1 MRRYVVATSGH
12 GVTNRDLR
20 RTANSL
26 VDSTERPRNWIVIDS
41 TATQE
46 KVTRMRRLRTS
57 TVVVAR
63 DELPIP
69 EDAWIVF
76 LRAGD
81 ALAHD
86 ALVAINEFLDA
97 HPACDYLYGDSHH
110 GKASRFD
117 EPSEVMRPGWSP
129 ERLRSQCYVGSMLCV
144 RAALVTQCGGVA
156 ALTRAHEHDR
166 ALRLAE
172 VAQSPQRIAHVLYT
186 SDHDHLMPSASL
198 DAVRE
203 HCARTGVTADVTI
216 GRSAD
221 RVRVRRIPAAPRSI
235 SVIVPTRG
243 TTETIRGRQTVLAAH
258 AIETLISRSTFQNF
272 DVVVVFDADTPND
285 AREAIIAAGHGR
297 ITSVEYDAEFNFADK
312 VNRGVL
318 ASTGD
323 YVLLLNDDTEIITPD
338 ALETLVGLLE
348 DLDVAMAGPMLLY
361 EDGKIQSAG
370 HVLNPIPYDL
380 YRHRSPDHVGA
391 QNMLRVQRE
400 VSGVIAACA
409 LIRRS
414 VFMDVGGMC
423 TKFPSNYNDVDFAL
437 KVQSLGHRVVWTP
450 HARFYHF
457 ESQTRSP
464 LLKSFEVE
472 TIGARWRDK
481 LDDDPYF
488 NPCLERYVS
497 VWKRNSIGQR
507 SLLDALGP
515 TAPIDSK

>member
-1 MRRYVVATSGH
+1 MRRFVVATSAA
-12 GVTNRDLR
+12 GVTNRELR

-26 VDSTERPRNWIVIDS
+26 VDSTERPRNWIVVDS
-41 TATQE
+41 TVAQE
-46 KVTRMRRLRTS
+46 NVTRMRNLRTAAI
-57 TVVVAR
+57 VVSR

-69 EDAWIVF
+69 EDAWVVF

-81 ALAHD
+81 ALAND
-86 ALVAINEFLDA
+86 ALATINQFLDT
-97 HPACDYLYGDSHH
+97 HPACDMVYGDSYH

-129 ERLRSQCYVGSMLCV
+129 ERLRSHCYVGSLLCV
-144 RAALVTQCGGVA
+144 RAALVSQCGGVA
-156 ALTRAHEHDR
+156 MLARADEHDR

-172 VAQSPQRIAHVLYT
+172 VAQSPQRVAHVLYM
-186 SDHDHLMPSASL
+186 SDQAHLMPSASL
-198 DAVRE
+198 DAVRD
-203 HCARTGVTADVTI
+203 HCARTGITADVTI
-216 GRSAD
+216 DRGVSA
-221 RVRVRRIPAAPRSI
+221 VRVRRIPTQQRSI

-243 TTETIRGRQTVLAAH
+243 TTETIRGRSTVLAAH
-258 AIETLISRSTFQNF
+258 AIETLIARSTYQHF
-272 DVVVVFDADTPND
+272 DVVVVFDADTPQD
-285 AREAIIAAGHGR
+285 ARDAIIAAGHGR
-297 ITSVEYDAEFNFADK
+297 VTAVEYDAEFNFADK

-323 YVLLLNDDTEIITPD
+323 YVLLLNDDTEIIAPD

-348 DLDVAMAGPMLLY
+348 DPGVAMAGPLLLY

-391 QNMLRVQRE
+391 QNLLRVQRE

-414 VFMDVGGMC
+414 VFMEAGGMC

-437 KVQSLGHRVVWTP
+437 KVQSLGYRVVWTP

-472 TIGARWRDK
+472 TIGARWRDR

-488 NPCLERYVS
+488 NPRLERYVS

>member
-1 MRRYVVATSGH
+1 MRRYVIATSARDVSTG
-12 GVTNRDLR
+12 DLR
-20 RTANSL
+20 RTATSL
-26 VDSTERPRNWIVIDS
+26 VDSTMRPRNWIVVDS
-41 TATQE
+41 TVDHE
-46 KVTRMRRLRTS
+46 KVTRMRSLRT
-57 TVVVAR
+57 TAIVVSR

-69 EDAWIVF
+69 EDAWVVF
-76 LRAGD
+76 VRAGD
-81 ALAHD
+81 SITED
-86 ALVAINEFLDA
+86 ALTTIDAFLDA
-97 HPACDYLYGDSHH
+97 HPHCEFLYGDSHH
-110 GKASRFD
+110 GRASAFD

-129 ERLRSQCYVGSMLCV
+129 ERLRSHCYVGNMICV
-144 RAALVTQCGGVA
+144 RANVVARCGGVA
-156 ALTRAHEHDR
+156 SLARAHEHDR
-166 ALRLAE
+166 ALRLSE
-172 VAQSPQRIAHVLYT
+172 VATGHERLAHVLYR
-186 SDHDHLMPSASL
+186 SDLAHLMPSASL

-203 HCARTGVTADVTI
+203 HCARLGI
-216 GRSAD
+216 SAD
-221 RVRVRRIPAAPRSI
+221 LTLDSALQAVRVRRIPANKPSI

-243 TTETIRGRQTVLAAH
+243 TSEVIRGREIVLAAN
-258 AIETLISRSTFQNF
+258 AIETLIARSTFQNF
-272 DVVVVFDADTPND
+272 DIVAVFDADTPPS
-285 AREAIIAAGHGR
+285 AREAIVTAGHGR
-297 ITSVEYDAEFNFADK
+297 ITSVDYDAEFNFADK

-318 ASTGD
+318 ASSGD

-338 ALETLVGLLE
+338 ALDTLVGLLE
-348 DLDVAMAGPMLLY
+348 DPGVAMAGPLLLY

-391 QNMLRVQRE
+391 QNLLRVQRE

-450 HARFYHF
+450 YARFYHF

-464 LLKSFEVE
+464 LLRSFEVE
-472 TIGARWRDK
+472 TIGARWRDR

-488 NPCLERYVS
+488 NPRLERYVS

>member
-1 MRRYVVATSGH
+1 VRRFVVATSGA
-12 GVTNRDLR
+12 GVTTRELR

-26 VDSTERPRNWIVIDS
+26 VASSARPRNWIVVDS
-41 TATQE
+41 SVAQE
-46 KVTRMRRLRTS
+46 KVTRMRSLRTAAI
-57 TVVVAR
+57 VVSR

-69 EDAWIVF
+69 EDAWVVF

-81 ALAHD
+81 ALAGD
-86 ALVAINEFLDA
+86 ALETINAFLDA
-97 HPACDYLYGDSHH
+97 HPECEFLYGDSHH
-110 GKASRFD
+110 GKASQFD

-129 ERLRSQCYVGSMLCV
+129 ERLRSHCYIGSLLCV
-144 RAALVTQCGGVA
+144 RADVVARCGGVA
-156 ALTRAHEHDR
+156 SLARSHEHDR
-166 ALRLAE
+166 ALRLSE
-172 VAQSPQRIAHVLYT
+172 VARGHERLAHLLYY
-186 SDHDHLMPSASL
+186 SDQAHLMPTASL

-203 HCARTGVTADVTI
+203 HCARTSVTADVTI
-216 GRSAD
+216 DRSVD
-221 RVRVRRIPAAPRSI
+221 VVRVRRIPSTPRAI

-243 TTETIRGRQTVLAAH
+243 TTETIRGRETVLAAH
-258 AIETLISRSTFQNF
+258 AIETLIARSTFQNF
-272 DVVVVFDADTPND
+272 DVVVVFDADTPTA

-297 ITSVEYDAEFNFADK
+297 ITPVEYDAEFNFADK

-318 ASTGD
+318 ASTGE

-338 ALETLVGLLE
+338 ALDTLVGLLE
-348 DLDVAMAGPMLLY
+348 DPGVAMAGPLLLY

-391 QNMLRVQRE
+391 QNLLRVQRE

-464 LLKSFEVE
+464 LLRSFEVE

-488 NPCLERYVS
+488 NPRLERYVS

-515 TAPIDSK
+515 TAPIISK